1 MKSQLMKSKIALILI
16 LLSAYFI
23 RVFGVN
29 WDQGFHLHPDERM
42 LIMVADKI
50 SFFKNLN
57 PDFFNYGSLPIY
69 LLKGLSQ
76 LLDLIFRSDLATY
89 AGMLTTGRRLSIIFD
104 MATMFLIYKIT
115 KIFFK
120 ENKVA
125 LFSVLFYSISFFPIQ
140 NSHFFVVDVLLNT
153 LITGLIYILL
163 IYFKLPSLKKVLFIG
178 LTFAAMMATKFT
190 AIIFL
195 PIILSVIV
203 LKTVKQWKNV
213 VISLA
218 IFTITFFMFHFFF
231 MPYAYIEHT
240 RFILDIKAQLKMNSD
255 PYILPYTLQYVGS
268 LPYLYYLKNIFMWG
282 LGPIMSILSIIGLYQ
297 ISKIKYQNYIEN
309 IKKKKYLI
317 FNMSFLFFIF
327 YFLYFLVIGQSAVK
341 FMRYML
347 PLYPLFA
354 ILAGYGFYQIYKLSK
369 TYSYLVILLCLVWSF
384 MFINIYT
391 FPHTRISASDW
402 ILKNIPKG
410 STLAVEHWDD
420 RLPIL
425 GSENYFF
432 EELTIYEQP
441 DDKIKWQILNEKL
454 KKTDYIIIASNRL
467 YIPLSKLSDCKKYRS
482 CYPETAKYY
491 QKLFGDKLSFKKIV
505 EFSNYPRIEMG
516 NYLKLEIN
524 DDSADESFTVYDHP
538 KIIIFKRFN

>member
-89 AGMLTTGRRLSIIFD
+89 AGMLDFGRKLSIIFD
-104 MATMFLIYKIT
+104 MITMLLIYKIT

-120 ENKVA
+120 ENKVS

-163 IYFKLPSLKKVLFIG
+163 IYFKLPSFKKVLFMG

-195 PIILSVIV
+195 PIILSVII
-203 LKTVKQWKNV
+203 LKTLKQWNNV
-213 VISLA
+213 VISLVT
-218 IFTITFFMFHFFF
+218 FTITFFMFHFFF
-231 MPYAYIEHT
+231 MPYAYIEHA

-255 PYILPYTLQYVGS
+255 PYIFPYTLQYVGS

-282 LGPIMSILSIIGLYQ
+282 LGPIISLMSLIGL
-297 ISKIKYQNYIEN
+297 ISLIRLIRKSYI
-309 IKKKKYLI
+309 LI
-317 FNMSFLFFIF
+317 IFIIF
-327 YFLYFLVIGQSAVK
+327 YFLYFLIIGQSAVK

-354 ILAGYGFYQIYKLSK
+354 ILAGYGFYQIYKLSR
-369 TYSYLVILLCLVWSF
+369 TYSYLLILSCLVWSF

-410 STLAVEHWDD
+410 STLGVEHWDD

-441 DDKIKWQILNEKL
+441 DDKIKWQMLNEKL

-491 QKLFGDKLSFKKIV
+491 QKLFGEKLTFRKIV
-505 EFSNYPRIEMG
+505 EFSDYPRIEIG
-516 NYLKLEIN
+516 KWKLEIN

-538 KIIIFKRFN
+538 KIIIFKRTN

>member
-1 MKSQLMKSKIALILI
+1 MKSQLVKSKIALILI
-16 LLSAYFI
+16 LLFAFFI
-23 RVFGVN
+23 RVFGMN

-50 SFFKNLN
+50 NFFKNLN

-76 LLDLIFRSDLATY
+76 LSDLIFKSDLATY
-89 AGMLTTGRRLSIIFD
+89 AGMLAVGRKLSVIFD
-104 MATMFLIYKIT
+104 LVTIFFIYKIS
-115 KIFFK
+115 KLLFK
-120 ENKVA
+120 ENKIA

-153 LITGLIYILL
+153 LVTGLIYILL
-163 IYFKLPSLKKVLFIG
+163 IYSRSPSSNKVLFLG
-178 LTFAAMMATKFT
+178 LTFSAMMATKFT
-190 AIIFL
+190 AIIFYPL
-195 PIILSVIV
+195 IIGV
-203 LKTVKQWKNV
+203 LVFKGFGKWRNLF
-213 VISLA
+213 INLI
-218 IFTITFFMFHFFF
+218 IFNFSFLTFHFLF

-240 RFILDIKAQLKMNSD
+240 RFILDIKSQLKMNSD
-255 PYILPYTLQYVGS
+255 PYIFPYTLQYVGS

-282 LGPIMSILSIIGLYQ
+282 LGPIISLMSLIGF
-297 ISKIKYQNYIEN
+297 ISLIRLIRKNYI
-309 IKKKKYLI
+309 LI
-317 FNMSFLFFIF
+317 IFTIF
-327 YFLYFLVIGQSAVK
+327 YLLYFLIIGQSAVK

-347 PLYPLFA
+347 PLYPLFV

-369 TYSYLVILLCLVWSF
+369 TYSYLVVLSCLVWSF
-384 MFINIYT
+384 MFINIYA
-391 FPHTRISASDW
+391 FPHTRISATDW

-420 RLPIL
+420 RLPIY

-441 DDKIKWQILNEKL
+441 DDKKKWQILNEKL

-482 CYPETAKYY
+482 CYPETAIYY
-491 QKLFGDKLSFKKIV
+491 QKLFGNKLLFKKIV
-505 EFSNYPRIEMG
+505 EFSDYPRIEIG
-516 NYLKLEIN
+516 NWKLEIR

-538 KIIIFKRFN
+538 KIIIYKKM

>member
-1 MKSQLMKSKIALILI
+1 
-16 LLSAYFI
+16 
-23 RVFGVN
+23 
-29 WDQGFHLHPDERM
+29 
-42 LIMVADKI
+42 MVADKI

-57 PDFFNYGSLPIY
+57 PNFFNYGSLPIY

-89 AGMLTTGRRLSIIFD
+89 AGMLTIGRKLSIIFD
-104 MATMFLIYKIT
+104 MVTMFFIYKIT

-213 VISLA
+213 VISLV

-255 PYILPYTLQYVGS
+255 PYIFPYTLQYVGS

-309 IKKKKYLI
+309 IKKKKYFI
-317 FNMSFLFFIF
+317 FDKSFLFLLF

-369 TYSYLVILLCLVWSF
+369 TYSYLVILSCLVWSF

-491 QKLFGDKLSFKKIV
+491 QKLFGNKLSFKKIV
-505 EFSNYPRIEMG
+505 EFSDYPRIELG

-538 KIIIFKRFN
+538 KIIIFKRID